1 MASRVF
7 SRSVRGSFR
16 YRLLDGVVL
25 RRLSRE
31 PAAGSA
37 ILPLNKLQSA
47 PLHSN
52 LWLSRSIATT
62 TLQRFGFSSAAS
74 PQPID
79 ETNLY
84 DTLEFGNSS
93 DIEISPGGR
102 ILNKIHFFFFN
113 GDPELS
119 RDELVKLIVEKE
131 KLNQLKVKE
140 LEEVQDKVL
149 RCHAEIENI
158 IERKKREAENSRKFS
173 IQSFVMSLLDV
184 ADNLT
189 RASSVVKERFT
200 KLDTSK
206 CSTEVVPLLQT
217 LLEGVELTDKQLS
230 EASSIACLFKTATD
244 LPFVCPLHSSIF
256 QVPDS
261 TRPPGIV
268 AAVLKSGYTLHDR
281 VIRPAEVGVTQEL
294 NE

>member
-93 DIEISPGGR
+93 DIEISP
-102 ILNKIHFFFFN
+102 
-113 GDPELS
+113 DPELS

-230 EASSIACLFKTATD
+230 EVFSKFGVAKFDPINEQFD
-244 LPFVCPLHSSIF
+244 PHRHSSIF